1 MDPVV
6 EASAYIAH
14 RWPRPLDSKVTDAT
28 MSWQGAA
35 HVQLDHQRPLQPL
48 DIGLTA
54 YQPLFCEQFMETHS
68 GIAMEC
74 AFRSKTPR
82 TRPSSPLP
90 RKLVRPRPQSA
101 TTKRAQEQVPD
112 QNVDSGAMIYRSPHF
127 KQRAL
132 QQLEA
137 ETYRL
142 LDKTSKIAWN
152 ECSCGPA
159 ICAVRSKN
167 HSETTRRTAS
177 RHGVDQACRRIYKF
191 VCRQYLRRK
200 RNRVLMELQE
210 KHPELLEDATLR
222 PVSAAVPRRQSQAMK
237 CTQLDVNPPPCK
249 PRNKTRLKSKPRQKH
264 PRPIDKPASA
274 ETKTTQQSQRAHSGM
289 KSSVSINDPLAR
301 VKREV
306 ARTKATSDLKLS
318 LNQRQTEAE
327 RGEAYIR
334 GESAMMAIDSY
345 LRKKQRDHKRR
356 RVVVAVRKITP
367 VKYMTTETLTHVVLV
382 LQRPSCVIYELRQSL
397 ATGPLAETIEVG
409 GVSFR
414 LSSAHRSSRALLAK
428 FSDRDRVTSMND
440 PIEESSHKQSPRL
453 GPIIGSKAVA
463 NSSSCA
469 AIASS
474 TPVFHRLV
482 PIPPFNTPTSKQL
495 SLDSPQVA
503 REAVA
508 PSTEE
513 EAELLASVECQFV
526 AATRIQ
532 QCYSRFR
539 EHKFSQG
546 VANDLSL
553 LDRDKFHEKP
563 LNIPSTPSSLDGLSH
578 AGSSPA
584 TPTRHESPKASDD
597 HSEVEILEFIHR
609 LFNTAKIIQRAFRRF
624 RGILHQKNL
633 NFAAS
638 RIQRQY
644 RVYVNRCEIQMGLRT
659 FLAKHR
665 RVERLRGQKQKPRI
679 LPWRVA
685 AYVAVASCRFRRR
698 VHEHRL
704 VIDQSGAVTRIQRQ
718 YRVHRWRRAFQASLR
733 QLLLQ
738 KQEEGSVAGVLP
750 ASESEAWQPF
760 VDEAS
765 GMTYYYNSITG
776 ESKWSLEETQ
786 PELSVSPIEV
796 MDDEEYVIEGL
807 DLPQLSV
814 VGDEPAPL
822 QPLPPLPNDPEEW
835 SQVVDEGGYIYYLH
849 SRTNETSWQP
859 PESWRVT
866 STDESEWQTFTTP
879 QGSLFYY
886 NTSTGETSW
895 HCPV

>member
-1 MDPVV
+1 
-6 EASAYIAH
+6 
-14 RWPRPLDSKVTDAT
+14 
-28 MSWQGAA
+28 
-35 HVQLDHQRPLQPL
+35 
-48 DIGLTA
+48 
-54 YQPLFCEQFMETHS
+54 
-68 GIAMEC
+68 
-74 AFRSKTPR
+74 
-82 TRPSSPLP
+82 
-90 RKLVRPRPQSA
+90 
-101 TTKRAQEQVPD
+101 
-112 QNVDSGAMIYRSPHF
+112 
-127 KQRAL
+127 
-132 QQLEA
+132 
-137 ETYRL
+137 
-142 LDKTSKIAWN
+142 
-152 ECSCGPA
+152 
-159 ICAVRSKN
+159 
-167 HSETTRRTAS
+167 
-177 RHGVDQACRRIYKF
+177 
-191 VCRQYLRRK
+191 
-200 RNRVLMELQE
+200 MELQE

-222 PVSAAVPRRQSQAMK
+222 PVSATVPRRQSQAMK
-237 CTQLDVNPPPCK
+237 CTDHDVDPPPCK
-249 PRNKTRLKSKPRQKH
+249 PRNKTKLKSKARSKH
-264 PRPIDKPASA
+264 PRTVDKPASV
-274 ETKTTQQSQRAHSGM
+274 ETKTTQQSQRTHSGM

-306 ARTKATSDLKLS
+306 ARTKATSALKLS

-356 RVVVAVRKITP
+356 RVVVGVLKITP
-367 VKYMTTETLTHVVLV
+367 VKYMRTETLTHVVVLV

-397 ATGPLAETIEVG
+397 ATGPLAETFEVG

-414 LSSAHRSSRALLAK
+414 LSSAHRSSRVLLAK
-428 FSDRDRVTSMND
+428 FSDRDRLTSGNDVAKIDQVTISCDSKTSPDKLVVKPTSMND
-440 PIEESSHKQSPRL
+440 PIEEASHKQSPRL
-453 GPIIGSKAVA
+453 GPIIGSKAVDY
-463 NSSSCA
+463 SSSCA
-469 AIASS
+469 AIASP

-482 PIPPFNTPTSKQL
+482 PIPPFNTPTSNQL
-495 SLDSPQVA
+495 SIDSPYVA
-503 REAVA
+503 RETVA
-508 PSTEE
+508 PSTDE
-513 EAELLASVECQFV
+513 EAELIASVECQFV

-539 EHKFSQG
+539 ERRFSQG

-553 LDRDKFHEKP
+553 LDRDKFHETP

-584 TPTRHESPKASDD
+584 TPTRHESPNASDN

-609 LFNTAKIIQRAFRRF
+609 LFHTAKIIQRAFRRF
-624 RGILHQKNL
+624 RGFLHQKNHNL
-633 NFAAS
+633 NFAAC

-665 RVERLRGQKQKPRI
+665 RVERLRVQKQKPRMM
-679 LPWRVA
+679 PWRVA
-685 AYVAVASCRFRRR
+685 AYVAVAICRFRRR

-704 VIDQSGAVTRIQRQ
+704 FIAKSGAVTTIQRQ

-738 KQEEGSVAGVLP
+738 KQEEAEVAGVLP
-750 ASESEAWQPF
+750 VSESEAWQPF

-765 GMTYYYNSITG
+765 GATYYNNSITG

-796 MDDEEYVIEGL
+796 MEDEEYVIEGL
-807 DLPQLSV
+807 DLRQLSV

-822 QPLPPLPNDPEEW
+822 QPLPLLPNDPEEW

-866 STDESEWQTFTTP
+866 STDASEWQTFTTP

-895 HCPV
+895 QCPM